1 MNETMNLHE
10 YYRNHKDAINAS
22 IMEIACDLAV
32 GRLLSTHDTPFET
45 FVGGTHYKE
54 EYQKE
59 YDTYYDKEYARV
71 AKLMKFDYC
80 QEDGVAASPED
91 TNT

>member
-22 IMEIACDLAV
+22 IMDIACDLAV
-32 GRLLSTHDTPFET
+32 GRLLNAHGAP
-45 FVGGTHYKE
+45 
-54 EYQKE
+54 
-59 YDTYYDKEYARV
+59 YDKEYARV